1 MLILKVLEMASPTNV
16 VKKRRAIR
24 KAAAGK
30 RRKALMHNKGSVA
43 PNLPLTMPNA
53 NEIKQKKAVTKA

>member
-1 MLILKVLEMASPTNV
+1 MASPTNV

-30 RRKALMHNKGSVA
+30 RRKALMRNKGSVA
-43 PNLPLTMPNA
+43 PDLPLTVPNA
-53 NEIKQKKAVTKA
+53 NEVKQKKALAKA